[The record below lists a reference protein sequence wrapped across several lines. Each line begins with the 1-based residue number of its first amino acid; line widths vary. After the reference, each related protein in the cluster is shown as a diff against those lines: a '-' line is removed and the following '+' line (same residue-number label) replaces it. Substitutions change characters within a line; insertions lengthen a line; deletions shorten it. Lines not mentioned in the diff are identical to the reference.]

1 MIKKF
6 LLTAICVFLFGISQA
21 AAWVVYCT
29 NCSDR
34 WVQALERVTNVEQLK
49 TLYLEYGE
57 SVQQTAHQL
66 KNVQQNVEMITDMI
80 HNTATLPREMISQVS
95 DEMTRFAQITNAIN
109 TIRAD
114 IMGLEKVYDEYYK
127 TQEEYNRMANLPN
140 RMLTERN
147 IAIRAD
153 IDKMNERI
161 DEATKATFQLS
172 GSQLKDLEES
182 GKTEDYI
189 NDLVNNAEGRNEMLQ
204 AANQLA
210 KLQYAETKQL
220 RELMATTIQSN
231 LATQVRDE
239 KAKQRSLEVKEYLLD
254 TDNNLRKPSVNSPF

>member
-1 MIKKF
+1 MFKKF
-6 LLTAICVFLFGISQA
+6 LLTAMCVFLFGVNGSHA
-21 AAWVVYCT
+21 RAVYCT
-29 NCSDR
+29 NCSNR

-80 HNTATLPREMISQVS
+80 HNTAALPREMISKVS

-114 IMGLEKVYDEYYK
+114 IIGLEKVFDETYK
-127 TQEEYNRMANLPN
+127 TQAELREMANMPN
-140 RMLTERN
+140 DMLKERN
-147 IAIRAD
+147 MTIRAD
-153 IDKMNERI
+153 LDIMNKKIE
-161 DEATKATFQLS
+161 EATKATFQIS
-172 GSQLKDLEES
+172 GKQLKDLEES

-189 NDLVNNAEGRNEMLQ
+189 NELINNAEGRNEMLM

-210 KLQYAETKQL
+210 KLQYAESKQL
-220 RELMATTIQSN
+220 RELIATTTQSN
-231 LATQVRDE
+231 LVKQARDE
-239 KAKQRSLEVKEYLLD
+239 QQKQLSDEIADKVTTFKDEYVVLEEL
-254 TDNNLRKPSVNSPF
+254 PMF